1 MMPVSAR
8 EIVERVAREHD
19 TTVVDIFSNSKFQ
32 EHVLARWAAVK
43 QIHEEHPTWSMAR
56 IGRFMGRDHTTI
68 QHVFRKQGLKAAMG
82 GRARKRPWSDEDN
95 AYLLEE
101 WPKGTAY
108 RPLEERLRRS
118 ASTIRRQAEEL
129 GLPPRPLGRKCHI
142 TEDDVREIRASPES
156 RETLAQTYGVTPDH
170 IRKIQRRHRR
180 RRVL

>member
-19 TTVVDIFSNSKFQ
+19 TTVIDIMSRSIFR

-56 IGRFMGRDHTTI
+56 IGRFMGRDHSTI
-68 QHVFRKQGLKAAMG
+68 LHVFRKHGLKAAMS

-95 AYLLEE
+95 AYLIAE
-101 WPKGTAY
+101 WPKGTAF

-118 ASTIRRQAEEL
+118 ASTIRRQADCL
-129 GLPPRPLGRKCHI
+129 GLPPRPLGRKCLL
-142 TEDDVREIRASPES
+142 TGDDVRAIRES
-156 RETLAQTYGVTPDH
+156 SEGRDVLARKFGVTADH
-170 IRKIQRRHRR
+170 IRKIQRHHRR
-180 RRVL
+180 SNVR